1 MTPDLLRTLAEMGVK
16 FEAGQGIKARDL
28 QALANKIDELVE
40 KVNFLQTNFY
50 DLNLEVVNGMSQSYT
65 LESAIAAVPQTRRK
79 EGMKIRFKTESGLF
93 AEYSY
98 VGSGIGNEFTAPE
111 NWIGGVDTVDGGVF

>member
-1 MTPDLLRTLAEMGVK
+1 MDILSELGVE
-16 FEAGQGIKARDL
+16 FVAGQGIKASDL
-28 QALANKIDELVE
+28 QSLVIKINQLVDR
-40 KVNFLQTNFY
+40 VNYLLMNVY
-50 DLNLEVVNGMSQSYT
+50 DLNLETVNGMSQWYT

-98 VGSGIGNEFTAPE
+98 VGSGTGNEFTAPE
-111 NWIGGVDTVDGGVF
+111 NWIGGVDTVDGGLF